1 MIRRRSS
8 RSSPAR
14 HRAAA
19 SPAPC
24 RESGAHPS
32 LAPACPPAL
41 QSVGGLETVKEGSG
55 QTDGWTRLRHSAAV
69 LQRHKYVD
77 EDLGAEV
84 STALIGDL
92 GKLIR
97 MGDQN
102 WLVSWAAWA
111 VFLPRVTAYSYGR
124 ARSAFRRLGA
134 LSGAGAL
141 ALASYGAHGAQ
152 FPDAYG
158 KELFDKTNKHHFLH
172 SLALLGVPHC
182 RKPLW
187 AGLLLASGT
196 TLFCTS
202 FYYQALSGDPSI
214 QTLGPVG
221 GSLLILGWLALA
233 L

>member
-1 MIRRRSS
+1 M
-8 RSSPAR
+8 A
-14 HRAAA
+14 
-19 SPAPC
+19 
-24 RESGAHPS
+24 
-32 LAPACPPAL
+32 
-41 QSVGGLETVKEGSG
+41 GLG
-55 QTDGWTRLRHSAAV
+55 
-69 LQRHKYVD
+69 
-77 EDLGAEV
+77 
-84 STALIGDL
+84 
-92 GKLIR
+92 
-97 MGDQN
+97 
-102 WLVSWAAWA
+102 
-111 VFLPRVTAYSYGR
+111 
-124 ARSAFRRLGA
+124 SAFRRLGA

-141 ALASYGAHGAQ
+141 GLASYGAHGAH

-202 FYYQALSGDPSI
+202 FYYQALSGDTSI
-214 QTLGPVG
+214 QNLGPVG

>member
-24 RESGAHPS
+24 GESGAHPS
-32 LAPACPPAL
+32 LVPACPPAL
-41 QSVGGLETVKEGSG
+41 QSVGGLETGEGGGSG
-55 QTDGWTRLRHSAAV
+55 QTDGWTERAGAGWRHRPHRVSHPPGSREL
-69 LQRHKYVD
+69 LQRRKY
-77 EDLGAEV
+77 
-84 STALIGDL
+84 
-92 GKLIR
+92 
-97 MGDQN
+97 
-102 WLVSWAAWA
+102 
-111 VFLPRVTAYSYGR
+111 P
-124 ARSAFRRLGA
+124 
-134 LSGAGAL
+134 
-141 ALASYGAHGAQ
+141 GAQ

-158 KELFDKTNKHHFLH
+158 KELFDKANKHHFFH

-182 RKPLW
+182 RKPVW

-214 QTLGPVG
+214 QTLAPVG